1 MNNIN
6 LGTSSILT
14 IISMIEFVLWSMGKV
29 PYGFLCWLI
38 PLVLTIALNALK
50 YFQENA

>member
-14 IISMIEFVLWSMGKV
+14 IIFMIEFVLWSMGKV

-38 PLVLTIALNALK
+38 PLVLAIALNALK

>member
-1 MNNIN
+1 MKNID
-6 LGTSSILT
+6 LGTSSLLT
-14 IISMIEFVLWSMGKV
+14 MISIIEFVLWSMGKV

-38 PLVLTIALNALK
+38 PLALAIALNALK